1 MKISYDHQIFC
12 DQTYGGISKS
22 FFELA
27 NHIALI
33 EPKKITVKIIS
44 PFYRNKY
51 IDIKNKNFLFKG
63 LKIPDFKKSG
73 RICSIMNSIISPAL
87 LNNYDPDIIHLTNY
101 NSLINFKSRA
111 KKIVTIHDMIHELFP
126 QHFTKIDKT
135 SDFKRYVVD
144 NSDHIICN
152 SKNTQNDLVK
162 LFKVDINKTSVVYFG
177 CPLINENV
185 KNIVKIKKP
194 YLLYVGKRDGYK
206 NFQRFL
212 EAYAS
217 PEIKNYFDIVAF
229 GGGSFSKEEK
239 KMFDKLNISKSSLKQ
254 VNGDD
259 SLLTSF
265 YKNASLFVYPSIYEG
280 FGFPPLEAMKHGC
293 PVVCSYGSSIS
304 EIVDDAALLFDPYS
318 INSIKDKIISVIY
331 NDYIRSS
338 LISKGFNQVN
348 KYSWARCARETYEIY
363 EKVLS

>member
-12 DQTYGGISKS
+12 DQVYGGISKS

-27 NHIALI
+27 NHMALL

-51 IDIKNKNFLFKG
+51 IDIKNKNFLFNG
-63 LKIPDFKKSG
+63 LKVPDFKKSG
-73 RICSIMNSIISPAL
+73 RFCSILNSIIAPVI
-87 LNNYDPDIIHLTNY
+87 LNNYDPDIIHFTNY

-111 KKIVTIHDMIHELFP
+111 KKIVTVHDMIHELFP
-126 QHFTKIDKT
+126 QYFTKIDKT
-135 SDFKRYVVD
+135 SDFKRYAVD

-162 LFKVDINKTSVVYFG
+162 LFKVDINKTSVVHFA
-177 CPLINENV
+177 CPLVNKSVENFV
-185 KNIVKIKKP
+185 KNDKP
-194 YLLYVGKRDGYK
+194 YLLYVGKRGGYK

-212 EAYAS
+212 EAYSS
-217 PEIKNYFDIVAF
+217 PEIKNYFDLVAF
-229 GGGSFSKEEK
+229 GGDSFSKEEI
-239 KMFDKLNISKSSLKQ
+239 KMFDELKISKNSLKQ

-259 SLLTSF
+259 QLLTAY
-265 YKNASLFVYPSIYEG
+265 YKNASLFVYPSLYEG
-280 FGFPPLEAMKHGC
+280 FGFPPLEAMKNSC
-293 PVVCSYGSSIS
+293 PVICSYGSSIS
-304 EIVDDAALLFDPYS
+304 EIVEDAALLFDPYS

-331 NDYIRSS
+331 NDNIRSS
-338 LISKGFNQVN
+338 LISKGLSQVN
-348 KYSWARCARETYEIY
+348 KFSWARCAKETYKIY